1 MKFKL
6 FILSIFCF
14 FSLSIFGQVSI
25 FGRVIGEY
33 LDIPHEVF
41 IHDKDSNL
49 LGKCDFD
56 GYFKIELA
64 SNSNELYFSGIE
76 FEKIKIVV
84 NTECNYLEVI
94 LLNKVIYDF
103 ISSRKIDKL
112 RKKRFKKL
120 SHVRQEAI
128 NKKLFKYEIA
138 CYSQEYESTRK
149 RN

>member
-6 FILSIFCF
+6 SIIAIFCF
-14 FSLSIFGQVSI
+14 FSFSIFGQKSVS
-25 FGRVIGEY
+25 GRVIGEY

-41 IHDKDSNL
+41 IHDKDLNL

-56 GYFKIELA
+56 GYFKIELP
-64 SNSNELYFSGIE
+64 SSSNELYFSGIE
-76 FEKIKIVV
+76 FEKTKIVV

-94 LLNKVIYDF
+94 LLNQAIYDF
-103 ISSRKIDKL
+103 ISSNKIDRL

-120 SHVRQEAI
+120 TVIRQQAI
-128 NKKLFKYEIA
+128 KEKLFEYEVA
-138 CYSQEYESTRK
+138 CYTQEFESIKK